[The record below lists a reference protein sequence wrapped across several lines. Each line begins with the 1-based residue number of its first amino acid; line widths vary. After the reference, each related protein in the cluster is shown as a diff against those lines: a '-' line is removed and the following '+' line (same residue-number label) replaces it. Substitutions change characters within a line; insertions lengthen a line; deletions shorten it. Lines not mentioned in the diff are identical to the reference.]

1 MYAAD
6 PTRRKV
12 IEQAIYCVLVK
23 IRQQNPDDPNI
34 EIITAKLR
42 KGDAELVCQQVPGAW
57 IEKVVASKP

>member
-1 MYAAD
+1 MLMRD
-6 PTRRKV
+6 HRRKV

-23 IRQQNPDDPNI
+23 VKQHHPDDPNV

-42 KGDAELVCQQVPGAW
+42 KGDAERVCQEVPGAW